1 MNPFRP
7 AEIRII
13 VLLSSIILIGSV
25 FTLLK
30 KQGRL
35 SDLDLGIF
43 TDRGNYKYELPV
55 KREFVEPDSAS
66 DFSPIVEISSETALI
81 NINKASFF
89 DLQTLPG
96 IGPATARNIITYRDS
111 IGVFGSI
118 DDLTRVNGIGPSK
131 LRKFRDKVII
141 E

>member
-25 FTLLK
+25 FTMLK

-55 KREFVEPDSAS
+55 KREFTEPDSAG
-66 DFSPIVEISSETALI
+66 DFSPVVEISSETVPV

-111 IGVFGSI
+111 VGIFSTV
-118 DDLTRVNGIGPSK
+118 DDLMKVN
-131 LRKFRDKVII
+131 
-141 E
+141 